1 MSSRPYDGSL
11 PRPHEVVAAREHLLE
26 RYVCALIA
34 VDHPPVHGG
43 MLRRWLARPE
53 FTRFYTQ
60 AAISDHLQEIRR
72 ANARFAVLPAFD
84 ADGGDP
90 GRLRESDARC
100 AQLDATLSHNPAL
113 ATLTTIHLPGG
124 LTLGAIAA
132 LVGTAL
138 NRTGASSSVLW
149 EIGYGLGSAALA
161 LLAASAMLGV
171 LAFAD
176 KRELFWSLGV
186 YDAEHAAFRVAVLSD
201 GEYPPKGVPRHL
213 WLIDAL
219 ACLVGAVL
227 AIGAY
232 QSFHLDL
239 NRWLVDGLALRALV
253 SLVFVIWY
261 QNHALQLRKDWAQ
274 AAAEPSAGAEG

>member
-1 MSSRPYDGSL
+1 VSSQPYDGSL

-34 VDHPPVHGG
+34 ADREPDHAGG
-43 MLRRWLARPE
+43 GRLSRWIARPE

-60 AAISDHLQEIRR
+60 SAISDHLQEIRR

-90 GRLRESDARC
+90 GRLSESNTRC
-100 AQLDATLSHNPAL
+100 TQLDATLAHNPAL

-149 EIGYGLGSAALA
+149 EVGYGVGTAALA
-161 LLAASAMLGV
+161 LLAASATLGG
-171 LAFAD
+171 LAFAV
-176 KRELFWSLGV
+176 KRKWFWDLGV
-186 YDAEHAAFRVAVLSD
+186 YDAEHAAYCVAVISD
-201 GEYPPKGVPRHL
+201 GRDPPKGVPRHL

-219 ACLVGAVL
+219 ACVVAAVL
-227 AIGAY
+227 AIGAH
-232 QSFHLDL
+232 QRFHLDL
-239 NRWLVDGLALRALV
+239 DQWLVDVLVIGAVLGMGAVVGCQKRALR
-253 SLVFVIWY
+253 
-261 QNHALQLRKDWAQ
+261 LRRDWAD
-274 AAAEPSAGAEG
+274 PSAGAEG